1 LYSRAGGKVKQTQTW
16 LISAVLL
23 ALFLGALDA
32 LIMSAAMPTII
43 AELSGLH
50 LYAWVYSAY
59 FLSRAVALPIFGKL
73 SDLFAVRKLFII
85 SVTLFILA
93 SLAAGAAPSM
103 GFLVAARVFQGMGS
117 GGIFA
122 LVYVVLTEAA
132 PRDQRAKT
140 LSLAS
145 SIWGI
150 SSVIGPTLGGFIV
163 SFFSWRWIFFINLPL
178 GLLSLAGIFFFL
190 QEFREKKTDV
200 SLDWPGLVSL
210 TGFLLSVLVLV
221 MTAGRTIAWISRPAV
236 ILCFLAVLFG
246 VWFVKAELKA
256 RDPILDLRF
265 FRRRGFA
272 VGNLAGFCASF
283 SMFALFGYA
292 PLFLQG
298 ALGQTPVQV
307 GMAMLSLSLGWSLGS
322 LILGRVI
329 MHRTTQ
335 KTAALAGGILLAAG
349 TGMTL
354 GFSTAT
360 SMVHSFLVFQVV
372 GFGMGFVTLSTLLVV
387 QDSLGSEDLGVA
399 TSSHQFARTLG
410 GTLGVG
416 VCGGLVTS
424 RLLNR
429 LETVDVSMPEALMI
443 QLKESMENLFRPEFQ
458 ALIPEGARAVLKTA
472 VAQGVWTTFV
482 LVFVVALVCLAL
494 TLCLPGQEGR

>member
-1 LYSRAGGKVKQTQTW
+1 MCSSAGGMVKQTQTW

-190 QEFREKKTDV
+190 REFREKKTDV

-210 TGFLLSVLVLV
+210 TGFLLSVLILV
-221 MTAGRTIAWISRPAV
+221 MTTGRTIAWISLPAFF
-236 ILCFLAVLFG
+236 LFLAAVVFG
-246 VWFVKAELKA
+246 AWFVRSELGAK
-256 RDPILDLRF
+256 DPILDLRF

-298 ALGQTPVQV
+298 ALGQTPLQV
-307 GMAMLSLSLGWSLGS
+307 GMAMLSLSLGWSMGS
-322 LILGRVI
+322 LLLGRGI

-335 KTAALAGGILLAAG
+335 KT
-349 TGMTL
+349 
-354 GFSTAT
+354 
-360 SMVHSFLVFQVV
+360 
-372 GFGMGFVTLSTLLVV
+372 
-387 QDSLGSEDLGVA
+387 
-399 TSSHQFARTLG
+399 
-410 GTLGVG
+410 
-416 VCGGLVTS
+416 
-424 RLLNR
+424 
-429 LETVDVSMPEALMI
+429 
-443 QLKESMENLFRPEFQ
+443 
-458 ALIPEGARAVLKTA
+458 
-472 VAQGVWTTFV
+472 
-482 LVFVVALVCLAL
+482 
-494 TLCLPGQEGR
+494 

>member
-1 LYSRAGGKVKQTQTW
+1 MNQTW
-16 LISAVLL
+16 LITAVLL

-32 LIMSAAMPTII
+32 LIVSAAMPTII

-59 FLSRAVALPIFGKL
+59 FLARAVSLPVFGKL
-73 SDLFAVRKLFII
+73 SDLFAVKRLFIF
-85 SVTLFILA
+85 SVILFIVA
-93 SLAAGAAPSM
+93 SLLAGAAPSM
-103 GFLVAARVFQGMGS
+103 GFLVAARVFQGIGS

-140 LSLAS
+140 LSFAS

-150 SSVIGPTLGGFIV
+150 ASVIGPTLGGVIV
-163 SFFSWRWIFFINLPL
+163 SFFSWRWIFYINLPL

-190 QEFREKKTDV
+190 REFREKKQTV
-200 SLDWPGLVSL
+200 TLDWAGLVSL
-210 TGFLLSVLVLV
+210 TGFLLAILTLV
-221 MTAGRTIAWISRPAV
+221 MAGGRTFDWISGYTLLLSGLSV
-236 ILCFLAVLFG
+236 ILG
-246 VWFVKAELKA
+246 IWFVRSEFKAA
-256 RDPILDLRF
+256 DPILDLRF
-265 FRRRGFA
+265 FRKKGFA

-283 SMFALFGYA
+283 SVFALFGYA

-298 ALGQTPVQV
+298 ALGQTPLQV

-322 LILGRVI
+322 LILGRV
-329 MHRTTQ
+329 MNRTTP
-335 KTAALAGGILLAAG
+335 KTAALGGGILLACG
-349 TGMTL
+349 TGLTL
-354 GFSTAT
+354 GFSTGT
-360 SMVHSFLVFQVV
+360 TMVHSFLVFQVV
-372 GFGMGFVTLSTLLVV
+372 GFGMGFVTLSTLLIV
-387 QDSLGSEDLGVA
+387 QDSLDVRNLGVA

-429 LETVDVSMPEALMI
+429 LETVDVSMPDALTT

-458 ALIPEGARAVLKTA
+458 AMIPDAARAALKTA
-472 VAQGVWTTFV
+472 VAQGVWSTFV
-482 LVFVVALVCLAL
+482 LVFLVSLVCLVL
-494 TLCLPGQEGR
+494 TLFLPGRADTSKGTA

>member
-1 LYSRAGGKVKQTQTW
+1 MCSSAGGKVKQSQTW

-200 SLDWPGLVSL
+200 SLDWTGLLSL
-210 TGFLLSVLVLV
+210 TGFLLSVLTLV
-221 MTAGRTIAWISRPAV
+221 MTAGRTIAWISLPA
-236 ILCFLAVLFG
+236 FLLLLAAVLFG
-246 VWFVKAELKA
+246 AWFVRSELAA

-307 GMAMLSLSLGWSLGS
+307 GMAMLSLSLGWSMGS
-322 LILGRVI
+322 LILGRL
-329 MHRTTQ
+329 MHHTTQ

-354 GFSTAT
+354 GFSTT
-360 SMVHSFLVFQVV
+360 TTMVHSFLVFQVV
-372 GFGMGFVTLSTLLVV
+372 GFGMGFVTLSTLLIV
-387 QDSLGSEDLGVA
+387 QDSLETKDLGVA
-399 TSSHQFARTLG
+399 TSSNQFARTLG

-429 LETVDVSMPEALMI
+429 LETVDVSMPQELMI

-458 ALIPEGARAVLKTA
+458 ALIPEAARATLKTA

-482 LVFVVALVCLAL
+482 LVFIVSLICLAL
-494 TLCLPGQEGR
+494 TLCLPGQEGG

>member
-1 LYSRAGGKVKQTQTW
+1 MKQTW
-16 LISAVLL
+16 LITAVLL

-32 LIMSAAMPTII
+32 LIMSAAMPTIV

-59 FLSRAVALPIFGKL
+59 FMARAVALPVFGKL
-73 SDLFAVRKLFII
+73 SDLFAVKKLLVF

-93 SLAAGAAPSM
+93 SMAAGAAPSM
-103 GFLVAARVFQGMGS
+103 GFLVGARVFQGIGS

-140 LSLAS
+140 LSLAA

-150 SSVIGPTLGGFIV
+150 ASVIGPTLGGFIV

-178 GLLSLAGIFFFL
+178 GVLSLAGILLFL
-190 QEFREKKTDV
+190 REFREKKTDV
-200 SLDWPGLVSL
+200 SLDWPGLISL
-210 TGFLLSVLVLV
+210 TGFLLSVLTLV
-221 MTAGRTIAWISRPAV
+221 MTGGRTIAWLS
-236 ILCFLAVLFG
+236 LTAVLLILTAGGFG
-246 VWFVKAELKA
+246 LWFVRSELKA

-265 FRRRGFA
+265 FRHRGFA

-283 SMFALFGYA
+283 SVFALFGYA

-298 ALGQTPVQV
+298 ALGQTPLQV

-322 LILGRVI
+322 LVLGRVI
-329 MHRTTQ
+329 HHTTQ
-335 KTAALAGGILLAAG
+335 KAAALAGGLLLTAG
-349 TGMTL
+349 AGLTL
-354 GFSTAT
+354 GFSTGT
-360 SMVHSFLVFQVV
+360 TMVHSFVVFLVV
-372 GFGMGFVTLSTLLVV
+372 GTGMGFVTLSTLLIV
-387 QDSLGSEDLGVA
+387 QDSLDVGNLGVA

-424 RLLNR
+424 RLMNR
-429 LETVDVSMPEALMI
+429 LETVEVSMPDTLTA
-443 QLKESMENLFRPEFQ
+443 QLTESMENLFRPEFQ
-458 ALIPEGARAVLKTA
+458 AQIPEAAREVLKTA
-472 VAQGVWTTFV
+472 VAQGVWASFV
-482 LVFVVALVCLAL
+482 LVFLVSLVCLAL
-494 TLCLPGQEGR
+494 VWRLPSQAGK

>member
-1 LYSRAGGKVKQTQTW
+1 MVKQTQTW

-221 MTAGRTIAWISRPAV
+221 MTAGRNIAWISRPAFL
-236 ILCFLAVLFG
+236 LCVAAVLFG
-246 VWFVKAELKA
+246 AWFVRSELRA

-298 ALGQTPVQV
+298 ALGQTPFQV

-494 TLCLPGQEGR
+494 TLCLPGQEGG

>member
-1 LYSRAGGKVKQTQTW
+1 VKPKQTW

-73 SDLFAVRKLFII
+73 SDLFAVKKLFII

-132 PRDQRAKT
+132 PRDQRGKT

-190 QEFREKKTDV
+190 HEFREKKTEV

-210 TGFLLSVLVLV
+210 TGFLLSVLTLV
-221 MTAGRTIAWISRPAV
+221 MTAGRTIAWISGPA
-236 ILCFLAVLFG
+236 FLLLLGAVLFG
-246 VWFVKAELKA
+246 AWFVRSEFAA

-265 FRRRGFA
+265 FRHRGFA

-322 LILGRVI
+322 LILGRI
-329 MHRTTQ
+329 ILHRTTQ

-360 SMVHSFLVFQVV
+360 TMVHSFLVFQVV
-372 GFGMGFVTLSTLLVV
+372 GFGMGFVTLSTLLIV
-387 QDSLGSEDLGVA
+387 QDSLGTKDLGVA
-399 TSSHQFARTLG
+399 TSSNQFARTLG

-429 LETVDVSMPEALMI
+429 LETVNVSMPEELMI
-443 QLKESMENLFRPEFQ
+443 QLKQSTENLFRPEFQ
-458 ALIPEGARAVLKTA
+458 ALIPEAARATLKTA

-482 LVFVVALVCLAL
+482 LVFIVSLVCLAL
-494 TLCLPGQEGR
+494 TLCLPGQDGG

>member
-1 LYSRAGGKVKQTQTW
+1 VKQTQTW
-16 LISAVLL
+16 LICAVLL

-73 SDLFAVRKLFII
+73 SDLFAVRRLFII

-190 QEFREKKTDV
+190 HEFREKKTDV
-200 SLDWPGLVSL
+200 SLDWPGLLSL
-210 TGFLLSVLVLV
+210 TGFLLSVLTLV
-221 MTAGRTIAWISRPAV
+221 MTAGRTIAWISRPAF
-236 ILCFLAVLFG
+236 FLVLAAMLFG
-246 VWFVKAELKA
+246 GWFVRAEFKA

-298 ALGQTPVQV
+298 ALGQSPVQV

-354 GFSTAT
+354 GFSTT
-360 SMVHSFLVFQVV
+360 TTMVHSFLVFQVV
-372 GFGMGFVTLSTLLVV
+372 GFGMGFVTLSTLLIV
-387 QDSLGSEDLGVA
+387 QDSLRAQDLGVA

-458 ALIPEGARAVLKTA
+458 ALIPEAARATLKTA

-482 LVFVVALVCLAL
+482 LVFIVSLVCLAL
-494 TLCLPGQEGR
+494 TLCLPGQDGG

>member
-1 LYSRAGGKVKQTQTW
+1 MKKQTW

-43 AELSGLH
+43 ADLSGLH

-73 SDLFAVRKLFII
+73 SDLFAVRRLFII

-93 SLAAGAAPSM
+93 SMAAGAAPSM

-178 GLLSLAGIFFFL
+178 GMLSLAGIFFFL
-190 QEFREKKTDV
+190 HEFREKKTDV
-200 SLDWPGLVSL
+200 SLDWPGLLSL
-210 TGFLLSVLVLV
+210 TGFLLSVLTLV
-221 MTAGRTIAWISRPAV
+221 MTAGRTIAWISLPAF
-236 ILCFLAVLFG
+236 FLVLAAVLFG
-246 VWFVKAELKA
+246 AWFVRAELRA

-322 LILGRVI
+322 LILGRV
-329 MHRTTQ
+329 MHHTTQ

-360 SMVHSFLVFQVV
+360 TMVHSFLVFQVV
-372 GFGMGFVTLSTLLVV
+372 GFGMGFVTLSTLLIV
-387 QDSLGSEDLGVA
+387 QDSLEIKDLGVA
-399 TSSHQFARTLG
+399 TSSNQFARTLG

-416 VCGGLVTS
+416 ICGGLVTS

-458 ALIPEGARAVLKTA
+458 ALIPEAARATLKTA

-482 LVFVVALVCLAL
+482 LVFVVSLVCLAL
-494 TLCLPGQEGR
+494 TLCLPGQEGG

>member
-1 LYSRAGGKVKQTQTW
+1 MKQTQTW

-59 FLSRAVALPIFGKL
+59 FMARAISLPVFGKL
-73 SDLFAVRKLFII
+73 SDLFAVKNLLVV

-93 SLAAGAAPSM
+93 SMAAGAAPSM
-103 GFLVAARVFQGMGS
+103 GFLVAARVFQGIGS

-190 QEFREKKTDV
+190 REFREKKTDV
-200 SLDWPGLVSL
+200 SLDWAGLVSL
-210 TGFLLSVLVLV
+210 TGFLLAVLTLV
-221 MTAGRTIAWISRPAV
+221 MTAGRTIAWISLPA
-236 ILCFLAVLFG
+236 LLLAMAALVCG
-246 VWFVKAELKA
+246 AWFVRSELGAK
-256 RDPILDLRF
+256 DPILDLRF
-265 FRRRGFA
+265 FRHKGFA

-322 LILGRVI
+322 LILGRV
-329 MHRTTQ
+329 MHHTTQ
-335 KTAALAGGILLAAG
+335 KTAALAGAILLAAG

-354 GFSTAT
+354 GFSTT
-360 SMVHSFLVFQVV
+360 TTMVHSFLVFQVV
-372 GFGMGFVTLSTLLVV
+372 GFGMGFVTLSTLLIV
-387 QDSLGSEDLGVA
+387 QDSLGSRDLGVA

-429 LETVDVSMPEALMI
+429 LETVDVSLPQDLMI

-458 ALIPEGARAVLKTA
+458 ALIPEAARITLKTA

-482 LVFVVALVCLAL
+482 LVFLVSIICFVLVCF
-494 TLCLPGQEGR
+494 LPGQEGG

>member
-1 LYSRAGGKVKQTQTW
+1 MKQKQTW

-73 SDLFAVRKLFII
+73 SDLFAVKQLFII

-190 QEFREKKTDV
+190 HEFREKKTDV

-210 TGFLLSVLVLV
+210 TGFLLSVLTLV
-221 MTAGRTIAWISRPAV
+221 MTAGRTIAWISRPA
-236 ILCFLAVLFG
+236 FLLLLGAALFG
-246 VWFVKAELKA
+246 AWFVRSELRA

-265 FRRRGFA
+265 FRHRGFA

-307 GMAMLSLSLGWSLGS
+307 GVAMLSLSLGWSMGS
-322 LILGRVI
+322 LILGRV

-349 TGMTL
+349 TGLTL

-360 SMVHSFLVFQVV
+360 TMVHSFLVFQVV
-372 GFGMGFVTLSTLLVV
+372 GFGMGFVTLSTLLIV
-387 QDSLGSEDLGVA
+387 QDSLGTKDLGVA
-399 TSSHQFARTLG
+399 TSSNQFARTLG

-429 LETVDVSMPEALMI
+429 LETVDVTMPEALMI
-443 QLKESMENLFRPEFQ
+443 QLKESTENLFRPEFQ
-458 ALIPEGARAVLKTA
+458 AMIPEAARATLKTA

-482 LVFVVALVCLAL
+482 LVFIVSLVCLAL
-494 TLCLPGQEGR
+494 TLCLPRQEGG